1 MNILI
6 GIGIG
11 AALIFLLV
19 IPARDSLRA
28 SGNEASLEENNKVLS
43 EANDRAEN
51 AEKNV
56 EELTAKINELQGQ
69 LDSDGKSYYEVLN
82 LAAADYISDNKVSC
96 AEKIALLDAGKIPE
110 NLKEM
115 YDTLASETMKSS
127 AGTIY
132 SRAEEMYDDG
142 NFKEAAK
149 EFEIAYSC
157 YGNDN
162 EDAAYYTARSYERS
176 DDKENALKWYKVIVD
191 KYADGEYI
199 GEARDYIAE
208 NES

>member
-1 MNILI
+1 
-6 GIGIG
+6 
-11 AALIFLLV
+11 
-19 IPARDSLRA
+19 
-28 SGNEASLEENNKVLS
+28 
-43 EANDRAEN
+43 
-51 AEKNV
+51 
-56 EELTAKINELQGQ
+56 
-69 LDSDGKSYYEVLN
+69 
-82 LAAADYISDNKVSC
+82 
-96 AEKIALLDAGKIPE
+96 
-110 NLKEM
+110 M
-115 YDTLASETMKSS
+115 YDTLASDTMRSS

-132 SRAEEMYDDG
+132 SRAEEMYDEG

-149 EFEIAYSC
+149 EFEIAYAC

-191 KYADGEYI
+191 KYSDGEYI